1 MGMCQ
6 LSHDSLA
13 HIQSNNLCQQ
23 VEPLH
28 VTQLLRKGGLLVVE
42 RMSLLIC
49 LVGGG
54 WCLGWG
60 AVYNHQDPPP
70 RDLSPSNFPNSST
83 VRQDIRASISV

>member
-49 LVGGG
+49 LVGGVG
-54 WCLGWG
+54 VWVG
-60 AVYNHQDPPP
+60 VRSTTIKTPPH
-70 RDLSPSNFPNSST
+70 R
-83 VRQDIRASISV
+83 ISVLPISVPNPVWSG